1 MNKTYQSLC
10 SQFYELDKPSISDEV
25 LQCYLNY
32 AKDVKGPFLEPMC
45 GTGRFLIPFLERGFK
60 IEGFDSSPY
69 MLDICQK
76 KCEAKGLKASL
87 KEASFETFNSDHSYG
102 LIFIPS
108 GSFGLL
114 TSIEEVNSA
123 LKVISDSL
131 WQGGKFIFEI
141 ETLKAAKSES
151 QTALRECFL
160 KKGHDSKI
168 ILKTKAHYD
177 PISKI
182 ETTVCHYE
190 LWEDGKKK
198 LIETEDFKVKLYDFD
213 EIDPLLDNHNLKVL
227 GKWQLRSDLKIEA
240 NENSDLILYECVK
253 I

>member
-1 MNKTYQSLC
+1 MNRTYQSLC
-10 SQFYELDKPSISDEV
+10 SQFYELDKPTVSDEI
-25 LQCYLNY
+25 LQCYLSY
-32 AKDVKGPFLEPMC
+32 AKDLKGPILEPMC
-45 GTGRFLIPFLERGFK
+45 GTGRFLIPFLEKGFK
-60 IEGFDSSPY
+60 IEGFDSSPH

-76 KCEAKGLKASL
+76 KCEAKGLKPLL
-87 KEASFETFNSDHSYG
+87 KEASFETFSSDHTYD

-114 TSIEEVNSA
+114 TSIEDVNSA

-131 WQGGKFIFEI
+131 REGGKFVFEI
-141 ETLKAAKSES
+141 ETLKALSDS
-151 QTALRECFL
+151 QNSWKERFV
-160 KKGHDSKI
+160 KKGVSKI
-168 ILKTKAHYD
+168 ILKTKANFD

-198 LIETEDFKVKLYDFD
+198 LTETEDFKVKLYNFN
-213 EIDPLLDNHNLKVL
+213 EIEPLLIQNNLKVL
-227 GKWQLRSDLKIEA
+227 GKWKLRSDMKIEA
-240 NENSDLILYECVK
+240 SKNSDLILYECVK

>member
-10 SQFYELDKPSISDEV
+10 SQFYELDKPTVSDEI
-25 LQCYLNY
+25 LKCYLSY
-32 AKDVKGPFLEPMC
+32 AKDLKGPILEPMC
-45 GTGRFLIPFLERGFK
+45 GTGRFLIPFLERGFR
-60 IEGFDSSPY
+60 IEGFDSSPH

-87 KEASFETFNSDHSYG
+87 KEASFETFSSDHTYD

-114 TSIEEVNSA
+114 TSIEDVNSA

-131 WQGGKFIFEI
+131 QEGGKFVFEI
-141 ETLKAAKSES
+141 ETLKAVSES
-151 QTALRECFL
+151 QNSWKERFV
-160 KKGHDSKI
+160 KKGDLKI
-168 ILKTKAHYD
+168 TLKTKAHFD
-177 PISKI
+177 LLSKI
-182 ETTVCHYE
+182 ETTVCKYE
-190 LWEDGKKK
+190 LWEDDKKK
-198 LIETEDFKVKLYDFD
+198 LTETEDFKVKLYEFN
-213 EIDPLLDNHNLKVL
+213 EIDPLLTQNNLKVL
-227 GKWQLRSDLKIEA
+227 GKWQLRSDMKIAA